1 MLSLFQQ
8 VFFGEENDTNDE
20 TNDWDDN
27 DSGNESDSTNLSYKT
42 KTVYPVLSVEEAK
55 QNADALI
62 AEEEREKKR
71 AEKRR
76 SKKKKRKEKKRLQ
89 KERNGSIGISEEVK
103 CEEEKSVPNSSC
115 SDTEGE
121 TIDPNSAFVAVAA
134 SKSKKLATS
143 AHFEKKNSKQ
153 NIYHSQVNQDAYSF
167 LNTEVHKK
175 GKENK
180 NKNNHKQNN
189 SNGFKNGID
198 PNSAFV
204 AVAASKSKKN
214 IPMQKIVNE
223 DRFCNNLLQN
233 NDIQNCREVETRVL
247 RSRQVAIRGNEMAGV
262 GHYQEAVKL
271 FTEAIKLNPND
282 YRFFGNRSYCYDRLG
297 LFERALKD
305 SEKAISLAPHW
316 AKGYFRKGRALCG
329 LKKYSESEEA
339 FEIVLKLDK
348 NCTDAEQELFKVRTL
363 QLTDM
368 GFSKQQAETTIN
380 HYGNV
385 QMALEALL
393 SRTEI
398 DSQAVGGGS
407 EVYFSDDSSS
417 RTSVCHDEKMDP
429 RNPEGHT
436 TIWIGNVRQ
445 DVTDKM
451 LLNICTKFGEVISLR
466 VLREKYC
473 AFVNYTNKW
482 SAGRAMKALQGY
494 RLAGQ
499 NLVIRYPN
507 NPLPPR
513 SIVAFTK
520 KAKSLGI
527 S

>member
-8 VFFGEENDTNDE
+8 VFFGEENDSNDE
-20 TNDWDDN
+20 TDDWDDN
-27 DSGNESDSTNLSYKT
+27 DSGNESDATDLSYKT
-42 KTVYPVLSVEEAK
+42 RNVFPVLTVEEAK

-76 SKKKKRKEKKRLQ
+76 AKKKKRKEKKKLQ
-89 KERNGSIGISEEVK
+89 KERNGEINITEDAK

-121 TIDPNSAFVAVAA
+121 SIDPNSAFVAVAA
-134 SKSKKLATS
+134 NKSKKLAT
-143 AHFEKKNSKQ
+143 ATHLQKKNCKQ
-153 NIYHSQVNQDAYSF
+153 NIFPSPLKQDRYSF
-167 LNTEVHKK
+167 LNSETCKK

-180 NKNNHKQNN
+180 NKNTNQSACK
-189 SNGFKNGID
+189 GFKNGID

-204 AVAASKSKKN
+204 AVAASKSKRN
-214 IPMQKIVNE
+214 ISMQKLVNE
-223 DRFCNNLLQN
+223 DNFCNNIRQN
-233 NDIQNCREVETRVL
+233 NDVQNCREIETRVL

-297 LFERALKD
+297 LYERALKD
-305 SEKAISLAPHW
+305 SEKAISLAPNW

-339 FEIVLKLDK
+339 FDVVLKLDK
-348 NCTDAEQELFKVRTL
+348 NCTDAEQELYKVRTL
-363 QLTDM
+363 QLMEM

-393 SRTEI
+393 SRSEI
-398 DSQAVGGGS
+398 DSQAVGGGP
-407 EVYFSDDSSS
+407 EVYFSDNGSS
-417 RTSVCHDEKMDP
+417 RMPSIQDDKMDP

-436 TIWIGNVRQ
+436 TIWVGNVRQ

-451 LLNICTKFGEVISLR
+451 LINLFTKFGDVISLR

-494 RLAGQ
+494 KLAGQ

-507 NPLPPR
+507 NPLPPKA
-513 SIVAFTK
+513 IVAITK
-520 KAKSLGI
+520 KTKSGM